1 LPISLCM
8 MCYNAVRRLKE
19 KFEELRGKV
28 TLRKMKKKGQI
39 KLPFLW
45 NSLMSI

>member
-1 LPISLCM
+1 
-8 MCYNAVRRLKE
+8 LKE
-19 KFEELRGKV
+19 KFEELRGKAR
-28 TLRKMKKKGQI
+28 LRKTKKKGQI